1 MSKALYLIAMDLERF
16 QVKGFFEIPLSTL
29 SGDMCSVMFHLF
41 FFFGGGVGS
50 TSMKQKTH
58 SETLPSQTSK
68 VFVLKKYPTD
78 WDFWTMFD
86 V

>member
-41 FFFGGGVGS
+41 FFFWGGGWVNI
-50 TSMKQKTH
+50 H
-58 SETLPSQTSK
+58 ETKNPFRNFALPNIQGFCFEKIS
-68 VFVLKKYPTD
+68 Y
-78 WDFWTMFD
+78 
-86 V
+86 